1 MVRTLRTLFP
11 DFSIHTNARD
21 LGLRSDTGAALE
33 IGMERKNR
41 IDERR
46 EMIEYCLTFSLIYIC
61 QMHTFLS
68 FS

>member
-46 EMIEYCLTFSLIYIC
+46 
-61 QMHTFLS
+61 
-68 FS
+68 